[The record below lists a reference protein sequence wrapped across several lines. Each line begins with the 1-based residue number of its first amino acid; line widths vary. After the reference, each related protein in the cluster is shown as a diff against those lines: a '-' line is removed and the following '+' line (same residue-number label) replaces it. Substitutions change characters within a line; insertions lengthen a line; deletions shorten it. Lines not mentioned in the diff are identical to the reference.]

1 MKKRHSLARKIVIS
15 QLNKENIDDKDYKH
29 ALNVWRSL
37 NVKDMG
43 EYHDIYL
50 ATDVLSL
57 ADVFESFRETA
68 IDHYKLDPTHY
79 VSLPGFGWDALLK
92 DD

>member
-1 MKKRHSLARKIVIS
+1 MSVEETTFPSKKDCYS

-29 ALNVWRSL
+29 ALNAWRSL

-50 ATDVLSL
+50 ATDVLLL

-68 IDHYKLDPTHY
+68 IDYHKLDPTLREFARLWMGCL
-79 VSLPGFGWDALLK
+79 VK
-92 DD
+92 R